1 MPKNKDIIEPKAD
14 SDSDDNLVI
23 QSPVQPIKAQ
33 LTQEKPIKEP
43 KLTKSGKEKAPYV
56 LTEAR
61 KKQFE
66 IARNARMK
74 NIESKK
80 AQQNENYA
88 QYDELKKELEKKKI
102 KKLEKI
108 KQKEL
113 VKLMAETD
121 NISTDNDESDE
132 DLVVKPKKTKAKPKL
147 KKNRLIVESSYEE
160 DQEII
165 SKAKPREKHQPQQT
179 QQPLSAQLPH
189 GKPKSTIRYF

>member
-1 MPKNKDIIEPKAD
+1 MPKNKDMIEPKAD
-14 SDSDDNLVI
+14 SESDDNLVI
-23 QSPVQPIKAQ
+23 QAPTQPPKAQ
-33 LTQEKPIKEP
+33 KEP

-132 DLVVKPKKTKAKPKL
+132 DLVVKPKKTKAQPKPK
-147 KKNRLIVESSYEE
+147 KKKVIVESSSEE
-160 DQEII
+160 EQEVI
-165 SKAKPREKHQPQQT
+165 SKAKSREKP
-179 QQPLSAQLPH
+179 PSAQLH
-189 GKPKSTIRYF
+189 QKPKSTIRYF

>member
-14 SDSDDNLVI
+14 SDTDDNLVI
-23 QSPVQPIKAQ
+23 QSPIQPIKAQ
-33 LTQEKPIKEP
+33 PTKEP

-132 DLVVKPKKTKAKPKL
+132 DLVVKVKKTKAQPKPK
-147 KKNRLIVESSYEE
+147 KKRVIVESSSEE
-160 DQEII
+160 EQEII
-165 SKAKPREKHQPQQT
+165 SKSNPREKP
-179 QQPLSAQLPH
+179 PSAQLPH

>member
-1 MPKNKDIIEPKAD
+1 MPKNKNIIEPKAD

-23 QSPVQPIKAQ
+23 QSTANSQETPTL
-33 LTQEKPIKEP
+33 LTHEKQP

-80 AQQNENYA
+80 AQQNESYA

-121 NISTDNDESDE
+121 NISTDNDESNE
-132 DLVVKPKKTKAKPKL
+132 DLIVKPKKTKAQSKPK
-147 KKNRLIVESSYEE
+147 KKRVIVESSSEE

-165 SKAKPREKHQPQQT
+165 SKAKPREKPQPQQT
-179 QQPLSAQLPH
+179 L
-189 GKPKSTIRYF
+189 KPKSTIRYF

>member
-1 MPKNKDIIEPKAD
+1 MSKNKDIIQSKED
-14 SDSDDNLVI
+14 SDTDDNLVI
-23 QSPVQPIKAQ
+23 QSTPK
-33 LTQEKPIKEP
+33 EKPQP

-121 NISTDNDESDE
+121 NISTDNESDE
-132 DLVVKPKKTKAKPKL
+132 DLIVKPPKKTKAQPKPK
-147 KKNRLIVESSYEE
+147 KKRVIVESSSEE
-160 DQEII
+160 EQEDVIENPRF
-165 SKAKPREKHQPQQT
+165 SKTKANTREKP
-179 QQPLSAQLPH
+179 PSVQLPH

>member
-1 MPKNKDIIEPKAD
+1 MPKNIIIKESKIIDQTSDESNDELTLNPQENKKTKDI
-14 SDSDDNLVI
+14 
-23 QSPVQPIKAQ
+23 
-33 LTQEKPIKEP
+33 
-43 KLTKSGKEKAPYV
+43 KLNKSGKPKAPYV

-61 KKQFE
+61 KLQFE

-80 AQQNENYA
+80 IQQNENYA

-121 NISTDNDESDE
+121 NISTDESNDEIEKTSKQKIKSKSKP
-132 DLVVKPKKTKAKPKL
+132 KPKKIIDSDSDTDSELEQERPPRKPKRIQ
-147 KKNRLIVESSYEE
+147 K
-160 DQEII
+160 Q
-165 SKAKPREKHQPQQT
+165 
-179 QQPLSAQLPH
+179 
-189 GKPKSTIRYF
+189 

>member
-14 SDSDDNLVI
+14 SDTDDNLVI
-23 QSPVQPIKAQ
+23 QSPIQPTKAQ
-33 LTQEKPIKEP
+33 PTKEP

-132 DLVVKPKKTKAKPKL
+132 DLVVKPKKTKAQPKSKKKRVIYYQFSQDFH
-147 KKNRLIVESSYEE
+147 KKNWIFY
-160 DQEII
+160 
-165 SKAKPREKHQPQQT
+165 
-179 QQPLSAQLPH
+179 
-189 GKPKSTIRYF
+189 

>member
-1 MPKNKDIIEPKAD
+1 MPKNKDIIEPKTD
-14 SDSDDNLVI
+14 SDTDDNLVI
-23 QSPVQPIKAQ
+23 QSPIQPIKAQ
-33 LTQEKPIKEP
+33 PTKEP

-108 KQKEL
+108 KQKF
-113 VKLMAETD
+113 
-121 NISTDNDESDE
+121 
-132 DLVVKPKKTKAKPKL
+132 
-147 KKNRLIVESSYEE
+147 KNTN
-160 DQEII
+160 
-165 SKAKPREKHQPQQT
+165 P
-179 QQPLSAQLPH
+179 
-189 GKPKSTIRYF
+189 

>member
-14 SDSDDNLVI
+14 SESDDNLVI
-23 QSPVQPIKAQ
+23 QAP
-33 LTQEKPIKEP
+33 TQPIKEP

-132 DLVVKPKKTKAKPKL
+132 DLVVKVKAQLTHGKKTKAQPKPK
-147 KKNRLIVESSYEE
+147 KKRVIVESSSEE
-160 DQEII
+160 EQEVI
-165 SKAKPREKHQPQQT
+165 KHQPQQT
-179 QQPLSAQLPH
+179 LKPPP
-189 GKPKSTIRYF
+189 KPKSTIRYF

>member
-14 SDSDDNLVI
+14 SDTDDNLVI
-23 QSPVQPIKAQ
+23 QSPAQPI
-33 LTQEKPIKEP
+33 KPIKEP

-132 DLVVKPKKTKAKPKL
+132 DLVVKPKKTKAPKPK
-147 KKNRLIVESSYEE
+147 KKRVIVESSSEE
-160 DQEII
+160 EEVI
-165 SKAKPREKHQPQQT
+165 SKAKPREKHQPQQ
-179 QQPLSAQLPH
+179 PL
-189 GKPKSTIRYF
+189 KPKSTIRYF

>member
-1 MPKNKDIIEPKAD
+1 MSKNKDIIQPKED
-14 SDSDDNLVI
+14 SDTDDNLVI
-23 QSPVQPIKAQ
+23 QREPTPKEKAQ
-33 LTQEKPIKEP
+33 P

-121 NISTDNDESDE
+121 NISTDNESDDE
-132 DLVVKPKKTKAKPKL
+132 DLVVKPKAQLTHGKKTKAQPKPT
-147 KKNRLIVESSYEE
+147 KKRVIVESSSEE
-160 DQEII
+160 E
-165 SKAKPREKHQPQQT
+165 PREKPQK
-179 QQPLSAQLPH
+179 PP
-189 GKPKSTIRYF
+189 KPPKSTIRYF

>member
-1 MPKNKDIIEPKAD
+1 MSKNKDIIQPKED
-14 SDSDDNLVI
+14 SDTDDNLVI
-23 QSPVQPIKAQ
+23 QREAIPKEKAQ
-33 LTQEKPIKEP
+33 P

-121 NISTDNDESDE
+121 NISTDNESDDE
-132 DLVVKPKKTKAKPKL
+132 DLVVKPKAQLTHGKKTKAQPKPK
-147 KKNRLIVESSYEE
+147 KKRVIVESSSEE
-160 DQEII
+160 EQEII
-165 SKAKPREKHQPQQT
+165 SKANPREKHQPQQT
-179 QQPLSAQLPH
+179 P
-189 GKPKSTIRYF
+189 KPKSTIRYF

>member
-1 MPKNKDIIEPKAD
+1 MPKNKDMIEPKAD
-14 SDSDDNLVI
+14 SESDDNLVI
-23 QSPVQPIKAQ
+23 QAP
-33 LTQEKPIKEP
+33 TQPIKEP

-66 IARNARMK
+66 IA
-74 NIESKK
+74 KK

-132 DLVVKPKKTKAKPKL
+132 DLVVKPKKKKAPRPK
-147 KKNRLIVESSYEE
+147 KKRVIVESS
-160 DQEII
+160 D
-165 SKAKPREKHQPQQT
+165 R
-179 QQPLSAQLPH
+179 
-189 GKPKSTIRYF
+189 KSVV

>member
-1 MPKNKDIIEPKAD
+1 MPKNKDMIEPKAD
-14 SDSDDNLVI
+14 SESDDNLVI
-23 QSPVQPIKAQ
+23 QAP
-33 LTQEKPIKEP
+33 TQPIKEP

-61 KKQFE
+61 KKQIE
-66 IARNARMK
+66 IA
-74 NIESKK
+74 KK

-132 DLVVKPKKTKAKPKL
+132 DLVVKPKKTKAQPKPK
-147 KKNRLIVESSYEE
+147 KKKVIVESSSEE
-160 DQEII
+160 EQEVI
-165 SKAKPREKHQPQQT
+165 SKAKPREKP
-179 QQPLSAQLPH
+179 PSAQLH
-189 GKPKSTIRYF
+189 QKPKSTIRYF

>member
-23 QSPVQPIKAQ
+23 QAPTQPIKAQ
-33 LTQEKPIKEP
+33 LTDGKEP

-132 DLVVKPKKTKAKPKL
+132 DLVVKPKAQLTHGKKTKAQPKPK
-147 KKNRLIVESSYEE
+147 KKRVIVESSSDE

-165 SKAKPREKHQPQQT
+165 SKAKPREKP
-179 QQPLSAQLPH
+179 PSAQLPH

>member
-1 MPKNKDIIEPKAD
+1 MSKNKDIIQPKED
-14 SDSDDNLVI
+14 SDTDDNLVI
-23 QSPVQPIKAQ
+23 QREPTPKEKAQ
-33 LTQEKPIKEP
+33 P

-121 NISTDNDESDE
+121 NISTDNESDDE
-132 DLVVKPKKTKAKPKL
+132 DLVVKPKAGKKTKAQPKPT
-147 KKNRLIVESSYEE
+147 KKRVIVESSSDEE
-160 DQEII
+160 
-165 SKAKPREKHQPQQT
+165 PREKPQK
-179 QQPLSAQLPH
+179 PP
-189 GKPKSTIRYF
+189 KPPKSTIRYF

>member
-1 MPKNKDIIEPKAD
+1 MSKNKDIIQPKDD
-14 SDSDDNLVI
+14 SDTDDNLVI
-23 QSPVQPIKAQ
+23 QRESTPKEKAQ
-33 LTQEKPIKEP
+33 P

-121 NISTDNDESDE
+121 NISTDNESDDE
-132 DLVVKPKKTKAKPKL
+132 DLVVKPKKTKAQPKPK
-147 KKNRLIVESSYEE
+147 KKRVIVESSSEE
-160 DQEII
+160 EQEDVIENPRFSKNNLRVI
-165 SKAKPREKHQPQQT
+165 SKANPPEKPP
-179 QQPLSAQLPH
+179 
-189 GKPKSTIRYF
+189 KPKSTIRYF

>member
-23 QSPVQPIKAQ
+23 QNTPTPREIP
-33 LTQEKPIKEP
+33 TQAIKEP

-121 NISTDNDESDE
+121 NISTDNESDD
-132 DLVVKPKKTKAKPKL
+132 DLIVKPKKTKAPSKPK
-147 KKNRLIVESSYEE
+147 KKKVIVESSSEE
-160 DQEII
+160 EQEVI
-165 SKAKPREKHQPQQT
+165 KHQPQQT
-179 QQPLSAQLPH
+179 QKPP
-189 GKPKSTIRYF
+189 KPKSTIRYF

>member
-1 MPKNKDIIEPKAD
+1 MPKNKDMIEPKAD
-14 SDSDDNLVI
+14 SDTDDNLVI
-23 QSPVQPIKAQ
+23 QSPIQPIKSQPTNAQ
-33 LTQEKPIKEP
+33 LTHGKEP

-108 KQKEL
+108 KQKEC
-113 VKLMAETD
+113 
-121 NISTDNDESDE
+121 
-132 DLVVKPKKTKAKPKL
+132 
-147 KKNRLIVESSYEE
+147 
-160 DQEII
+160 
-165 SKAKPREKHQPQQT
+165 
-179 QQPLSAQLPH
+179 
-189 GKPKSTIRYF
+189 